1 MTITEKQLE
10 RMQELVDTLNRASDA
25 YYNGKDE
32 IMPNYEWD
40 AFLDELEALE
50 CETGHV
56 LENSPTQK
64 VSEDNIEGEKEEHE
78 FPALS
83 LAKTKILRKFAAW
96 MHGLI
101 TWLSFKLDGC
111 TLVATYDDGKLTKLV
126 TRGDGLVGTNITY
139 LAAGFFNLP
148 LVLKSSTGHMVV
160 RGEAVM
166 TYEDFEAMN
175 LEVEEPYANP
185 RNLVAGSLTLKSVDE
200 LKRRNI
206 KWIPFTLVY
215 TDLVIKSW
223 GERMDYLESLGF
235 EVVKRVCCHTEDELL
250 SQVQVFTDLVE
261 SGKYA
266 YPVDGL
272 VEAYDDTEYAA
283 GGSVTGHHATRAGY
297 ALKWQDESVHSTL
310 KYIEWSCA
318 AQSITPVGVF
328 EPVALEGTTVQRA
341 SLANISECR
350 RLGIGGPGT
359 EIEVIKANKI
369 IPKIVKVTN
378 VIGKFEIPEKCPVCG
393 SFTQVFR
400 SASGAET
407 LRCLNVTC
415 PAKELRKFARYV
427 SKDGVNI
434 KGLSMK
440 TLQKFV
446 QMGWLHDLV
455 DFYQLD
461 EHFDE
466 LREMPGFGKRSVT
479 KLEAAIEKSRT
490 VDSKHFLYGL
500 SIPMVGHDV
509 AKRLL
514 SVYCLKD
521 LMKEATDAGMVK
533 NYKRFSDIPGI
544 GPEKSAAFVSW
555 CGDVRNMDVYKRLR
569 LYVNVTDETVSAV
582 ASKDDSLVGMT
593 FVITGSLN
601 HYANRKALQEEIES
615 KGGKASGSVTSKT
628 SYLINNDVNS
638 TSSKNKKAM
647 DLGIPIITEDEFLEK
662 FGKV

>member
-1 MTITEKQLE
+1 MTTEQKN
-10 RMQELVDTLNRASDA
+10 RMEYLVQTLNAASAA
-25 YYNGKDE
+25 YYGGDDE
-32 IMPNYEWD
+32 LMPNYEWD
-40 AFLDELEALE
+40 ALFDELEELE
-50 CETGHV
+50 DETGVV
-56 LENSPTQK
+56 LSDSPTHK

-83 LAKTKILRKFAAW
+83 LAKTKLMSKFIAW
-96 MHGLI
+96 MNGFA

-111 TLVATYDDGKLTKLV
+111 TVVATYDDGVLTKV
-126 TRGDGLVGTNITY
+126 ITRGDGLVGTNITF
-139 LAAGFFNLP
+139 LASGFLNMP
-148 LVLKSSTGHMVV
+148 LKLKDVSGHMVI

-166 TYEDFEAMN
+166 TYEDFEAIN
-175 LEVEEPYANP
+175 LEMEEPYANP

-200 LKRRNI
+200 FKKRNV
-206 KWIPFTLVY
+206 KWVPFTLVY
-215 TDLVIKSW
+215 TDEQMVSW
-223 GERMDYLESLGF
+223 GQRMDYLESLGF
-235 EVVKRVCCHTEDELL
+235 EVVKRVFCATPEDL
-250 SQVQVFTDLVE
+250 SVAVDDFTKLVE
-261 SGKYA
+261 DGKYD

-272 VEAYDDTEYAA
+272 VEAYDDTEYAS

-297 ALKWQDESVHSTL
+297 ALKWKDESVSSRL

-328 EPVALEGTTVQRA
+328 EPVQLEGTTVQRA
-341 SLANISECR
+341 SLANISECK

-359 EIEVIKANKI
+359 QVEVIKANKI
-369 IPKIVKVTN
+369 IPKIISVSDCV
-378 VIGKFEIPEKCPVCG
+378 GEFEIPNKCPVCG
-393 SFTQVFR
+393 AFTQVFK
-400 SASGAET
+400 SPSGAET
-407 LRCLNVTC
+407 LRCLNVSC
-415 PAKELRKFARYV
+415 PAKELRKFGRFV

-446 QMGWLHDLV
+446 QMGWLHDFT

-479 KLEAAIEKSRT
+479 KLEVAIEKSRT
-490 VDSKHFLYGL
+490 VDSKHLLYAL

-509 AKRLL
+509 SKKLL

-521 LMKEATDAGMVK
+521 LMKEAADAGMVK

-569 LYVNVTDETVSAV
+569 LYVNVTDEAVSVV
-582 ASKDDSLVGMT
+582 ASKDDSLAGMT

-615 KGGKASGSVTSKT
+615 KGGKVSGSVTSKT
-628 SYLINNDVNS
+628 FYLINNDVNS

-647 DLGIPIITEDEFLEK
+647 MLGIPIITEDEFLEK